1 MKAFFHL
8 LLWLLPAIAGGQPC
22 NNATELICGAPPVS
36 GTTIGGTGN
45 FVAGAYSDCVLF
57 FPGVFDAPDRLYKF
71 TLTRPAEV
79 TIRLEIL
86 TPNAGLNLF
95 LMASCQPP
103 ACLSRGV
110 AAGNLRSV
118 TMKLEAQ
125 EYYVIVDG
133 FNGAQGD
140 FMLSLNCVE
149 QTTVCDYGG
158 TFISRSISY
167 SGSLDASDIAPTSLM
182 GHPQVINTYGG
193 SQNIPN
199 PLYAD
204 IYTYYDDGNQMD
216 IGYFN
221 PNVKLFVFACR
232 HCAQDAPP
240 SIGTC
245 TQSSDCVTEEYFWQ
259 SNLTSSI
266 KKNPCS
272 RFFYIVLTGALGA
285 TYSNLQIVPS
295 WNCKASPNDSI
306 VCGKVIST
314 VFQSTAQ
321 QLDSDDPG
329 YKRCY
334 NGFRK
339 YKGPEKYYQLVL
351 SQPNKVTFN
360 LSADAPMGMFLYS
373 FMCGNNCLGY
383 AENTASDANATLTAT
398 LSEGIYYLALDTEEN
413 GGTPNFTVSMN
424 CEQYSPF
431 VDEATFLSGNFSN
444 CATDGAAVH
453 QVNVNYNPTLAPS
466 DYLNFYFRNTDG
478 ALKGNTNASKYWH
491 NAAQPLPFYLQADL
505 SGDGQKCSYS
515 AGDTMFVFIHQTE
528 NGKRTFRRFT
538 PEFVQ
543 NNGGIFQAG
552 AFSQISGLTAN
563 ATVNF
568 NVETNSL
575 SVRPDSITIPFPLT
589 TNLKWAIEKVD
600 NAAPWLTI
608 DPAASSGPETVTLR
622 FEPNIS
628 PLPRSVVLRFYA
640 VDQPDLYRQF
650 VRVEQQG
657 RCVIPQPVSI
667 VPSAATVCL
676 GSSLSLTADVGA
688 AYQDLYSYLWS
699 TGEKE
704 PSIVVTPKS
713 AGQNGYSVTVTNKHC
728 FITDTEYKEITASE
742 ASSLETEIGLLS
754 PVKCFGGS
762 DGVLSVSGTGSV
774 PPFTYNWSNGAT
786 SQINSGLPAGVYFAT
801 VTDGAGCQDVN
812 MYILG
817 EPPAIVLANSIIT
830 HAVNGLNNGAVEV
843 EMTGGTP
850 AYNYKW
856 QLANGTPL
864 SGQTGNVLQNVPAGE
879 YQVKVVD
886 ANGCVFFSEIF
897 KVENILSVSSDP
909 ELAARISVFPN
920 PTTGLL
926 YLRFDLP
933 EHREAGIRVYDLVG
947 REMLAA
953 APGKVQSD
961 LLEFDLSDLNSGL
974 YLLRINVEGAIVN
987 RTFSL
992 KN

>member
-36 GTTIGGTGN
+36 ETTIGDTSS
-45 FVAGAYSDCVLF
+45 FFADAYSNCVLF

-182 GHPQVINTYGG
+182 GHPQVINAYGG

-321 QLDSDDPG
+321 QLDSDV
-329 YKRCY
+329 K
-334 NGFRK
+334 NEIK
-339 YKGPEKYYQLVL
+339 KTE
-351 SQPNKVTFN
+351 
-360 LSADAPMGMFLYS
+360 DA
-373 FMCGNNCLGY
+373 
-383 AENTASDANATLTAT
+383 T
-398 LSEGIYYLALDTEEN
+398 
-413 GGTPNFTVSMN
+413 
-424 CEQYSPF
+424 Q
-431 VDEATFLSGNFSN
+431 
-444 CATDGAAVH
+444 
-453 QVNVNYNPTLAPS
+453 
-466 DYLNFYFRNTDG
+466 
-478 ALKGNTNASKYWH
+478 
-491 NAAQPLPFYLQADL
+491 
-505 SGDGQKCSYS
+505 
-515 AGDTMFVFIHQTE
+515 
-528 NGKRTFRRFT
+528 
-538 PEFVQ
+538 
-543 NNGGIFQAG
+543 
-552 AFSQISGLTAN
+552 QI
-563 ATVNF
+563 
-568 NVETNSL
+568 
-575 SVRPDSITIPFPLT
+575 
-589 TNLKWAIEKVD
+589 
-600 NAAPWLTI
+600 
-608 DPAASSGPETVTLR
+608 
-622 FEPNIS
+622 
-628 PLPRSVVLRFYA
+628 
-640 VDQPDLYRQF
+640 
-650 VRVEQQG
+650 
-657 RCVIPQPVSI
+657 
-667 VPSAATVCL
+667 
-676 GSSLSLTADVGA
+676 
-688 AYQDLYSYLWS
+688 
-699 TGEKE
+699 
-704 PSIVVTPKS
+704 
-713 AGQNGYSVTVTNKHC
+713 
-728 FITDTEYKEITASE
+728 
-742 ASSLETEIGLLS
+742 
-754 PVKCFGGS
+754 
-762 DGVLSVSGTGSV
+762 
-774 PPFTYNWSNGAT
+774 
-786 SQINSGLPAGVYFAT
+786 
-801 VTDGAGCQDVN
+801 
-812 MYILG
+812 
-817 EPPAIVLANSIIT
+817 
-830 HAVNGLNNGAVEV
+830 
-843 EMTGGTP
+843 
-850 AYNYKW
+850 
-856 QLANGTPL
+856 
-864 SGQTGNVLQNVPAGE
+864 
-879 YQVKVVD
+879 
-886 ANGCVFFSEIF
+886 
-897 KVENILSVSSDP
+897 
-909 ELAARISVFPN
+909 
-920 PTTGLL
+920 
-926 YLRFDLP
+926 
-933 EHREAGIRVYDLVG
+933 
-947 REMLAA
+947 AA
-953 APGKVQSD
+953 AKAEAD
-961 LLEFDLSDLNSGL
+961 KL
-974 YLLRINVEGAIVN
+974 IAAAAA
-987 RTFSL
+987 
-992 KN
+992 